1 MREPDSRYR
10 PEGRAQSFRASLVE
24 STMTTKHLTKRL
36 AGTIDEKF
44 AHKICINLDRRPDR
58 WKKMQ
63 LKFARH
69 GISSVRRFAALDGDK
84 LNIPANWEHT
94 SGAYGCLQSHLRVVR
109 EARRLGLPGVLIF
122 EDDVVFDNRFREKFG
137 AYVRQLPPDWDM
149 LYFGALHKDEP
160 IKLSDNLAR
169 ITKANSTY
177 AYALRNTVFDSF
189 IELNSRAET
198 VLDHNSFVLQ
208 QKFNC
213 YCFIPHL
220 AWVDTDYSDA
230 QNRLERH
237 WYLRESLVLFGPQV
251 DRLLGDTTIV
261 FAHGGDTRGG
271 RAAENLMFLVHYYS
285 EYFSPHIAIVIVEQ
299 GNRPTVNASALPP
312 SCTYVFLR
320 DEGPFNKERCFNTGI
335 SQANP
340 RRKFVILSDS
350 DIYLETLDL
359 RANLR
364 MCEQYD
370 GATGFSKIIDLTGE
384 DTRILRGSTI
394 TRGINITK
402 RALRAGRERHGYC
415 RFFNR
420 EAVRSSS
427 DEAGSLPLVQ
437 AMRQFRVFQSPNLAL
452 RLKQD

>member
-1 MREPDSRYR
+1 M
-10 PEGRAQSFRASLVE
+10 
-24 STMTTKHLTKRL
+24 MTKHLTKRL
-36 AGTIDEKF
+36 AGTITEVF
-44 AHKICINLDRRPDR
+44 AHKVCINLDRRPDR

-69 GISSVRRFAALDGDK
+69 GIRSVRRFSALDGNELD
-84 LNIPANWEHT
+84 IPASWEHT
-94 SGAYGCLQSHLRVVR
+94 SGAYGCLQSHLQVVR
-109 EARRLGLPGVLIF
+109 EARRLGVPGVLIF
-122 EDDVVFDNRFREKFG
+122 EDDVVFDNRLREKFT
-137 AYVRQLPPDWDM
+137 AYARQLPADWDM

-160 IKLSDNLAR
+160 IKLFDNVAR

-220 AWVDTDYSDA
+220 AWVDNDYSDA

-261 FAHGGDTRGG
+261 FAHEGDPGNR
-271 RAAENLMFLVHYYS
+271 RATENLMFLVRYYS

-299 GNRPTVNASALPP
+299 GSQPTVNSATLPAN
-312 SCTYVFLR
+312 CTYVFSR
-320 DEGPFNKERCFNTGI
+320 TEGPFDKERCFNMGI
-335 SQANP
+335 SHANP
-340 RRKFVILSDS
+340 RRKFIILSDS

-384 DTRILRGSTI
+384 DTRLLRGSTI
-394 TRGINITK
+394 TRGIDITK

-420 EAVRSSS
+420 EAVRSREGSS
-427 DEAGSLPLVQ
+427 GEAGSLPLVQ
-437 AMRQFRVFQSPNLAL
+437 AMQQFRVFRSPNHAL
-452 RLKQD
+452 RLK